1 MLKLDWEESKT
12 FSMLAGDTGRPGLPG
27 LPGSYAV
34 QVPHRV
40 QKREAGVCWLHVAE
54 PHKKKTSTLT
64 QLQLSFITCFLH
76 SFSGNKVVGRHKRDR
91 RQAHGG

>member
-12 FSMLAGDTGRPGLPG
+12 FSVFAGDTGRPGLPG

-40 QKREAGVCWLHVAE
+40 QKREAGVCLLRVAE
-54 PHKKKTSTLT
+54 PH
-64 QLQLSFITCFLH
+64 
-76 SFSGNKVVGRHKRDR
+76 
-91 RQAHGG
+91 